1 MKKAAVALLFVVAA
15 LVLVACGGSDS
26 SSSESAPAETTSESG
41 AGAGGGE
48 AEGGAK
54 AEGGTAEGAASTLD
68 IEAASSG
75 LAFTAKSAEAEAGA
89 VTVDFTNPQAVPHD
103 VAIESENGEVL
114 GQTEEL
120 TEGSDSTKI
129 NLKPGT
135 YTFFCTVPGHREA
148 GMEGTLV
155 VK

>member
-15 LVLVACGGSDS
+15 LVLVACGGSSS
-26 SSSESAPAETTSESG
+26 SSSESTAAETTSESG
-41 AGAGGGE
+41 AEAGGGGE
-48 AEGGAK
+48 KEGGAEGGSA
-54 AEGGTAEGAASTLD
+54 AGAASTLD

-75 LAFTAKSAEAEAGA
+75 LAFTSKSAEAKAGE

-148 GMEGTLV
+148 GMEGTLT

>member
-1 MKKAAVALLFVVAA
+1 MKKAAVALLFILAA
-15 LVLVACGGSDS
+15 LALAACGGSDS
-26 SSSESAPAETTSESG
+26 SSSESAPAETTAEESG
-41 AGAGGGE
+41 G

-54 AEGGTAEGAASTLD
+54 EGGAEAEGGSEGSPSAVEF
-68 IEAASSG
+68 EAASSG
-75 LAFTAKSAEAEAGA
+75 LAYTTDFNEAKAGK

-114 GQTEEL
+114 GQVETVA
-120 TEGSDSTKI
+120 EGSDSTAI
-129 NLKPGT
+129 DLKPGT

-148 GMEGTLV
+148 GMEGTLT